1 MRKYLLLL
9 FSLTAALPMLAQLNG
24 DGFYRVRNVATGR
37 YICVIDNYG
46 RINTTATTADLSAI
60 KTVSGF
66 DNVASLPGTIIYIQK
81 VDDKYKLYSQGT
93 DTYTI
98 IQHFLS
104 LRERDGHYLAYATSE
119 GMTKYLADEEGDDPE
134 GVLLTAATASQEV
147 CKWDLIPVTTASNY
161 FGLAPT
167 VNVGSQYYQTFY
179 ASFSCT
185 FTSSATKAYYIN
197 KVDGNLAVM
206 KELSGTLAPATP
218 VIVASTSSSAADNK
232 LTPAFSGGTSP
243 SGSLLKGVYFCNP
256 QRNTSSPHHDVVNY
270 DANTMRVL
278 GKTSDGKLGF
288 VTSTEQYIAANTA
301 YLTVPAGSPAEL
313 QVVTEAEYNALIA
326 ERENDRVTLTANS
339 YTRVYGDA
347 NPSFGYTVSGTGT
360 LKGQP
365 VVSCE
370 ATAQSPVG
378 TYPIVISKGTVSNYH
393 QTYVNGTLTITAAPL
408 VASAGTYSREYGL
421 DNPAFS
427 VSYSGFRNGD
437 TESVLTTKAT
447 ATTAAT
453 AASHVGTYPVTVSGG
468 AAQNYTLSYQNGSL
482 DVTKAPLE
490 VSVGNYVRD
499 MGQENPVFELVYSG
513 FRNGDTESVFTTK
526 PTATTE
532 ATAQSPAGDYT
543 IVVSGGAAQDYSL
556 TYKNGTLTV
565 NAPAGIDELLHE
577 GRPVNVYSPAGYL
590 VRKQTTSLDG
600 LPAGIYVVNG
610 QKVAV
615 K

>member
-179 ASFSCT
+179 ASFACT

-232 LTPAFSGGTSP
+232 LTPAFSGGSSP

-513 FRNGDTESVFTTK
+513 FRNGDTESVFTSK

-532 ATAQSPAGDYT
+532 ATAQSPVGDYA

-610 QKVAV
+610 QKVVV